1 MMEALLSKDPIVT
14 CLYRRKTDGKF
25 LVCKSKY
32 NKKIG
37 LPIVKILV
45 SNYSIQHGKATSKD
59 VSVQVVNAFRK
70 EFGLDP
76 EILNYYE
83 GTKTS
88 FVNNGVILNGNNI
101 AFDMTDAGEYKG
113 KPTITQ
119 NPSGDYTEVQWMS
132 YNQILELVKTNLFD
146 SSSLYYVLRSRE
158 QHRIKPILDSRLS
171 LRVYA
176 DKTGL
181 KIYNDPADPMPIK
194 TTNMA
199 GLQKWEETEDYIIY
213 LCKDATMTTVQNY
226 VTGTFQTFQER
237 ISDIE
242 SSQELMKSYS
252 IEWTEQDSINLI
264 NEINNEAL
272 VKLEQSVMMLPVD
285 GENEV
290 QPIILEPKTVP
301 TTYECCFRVD
311 KKEKNFY
318 IGEGYENFADKKPLN
333 QTGLTSTIDYLSDG
347 WARVTYTES
356 GNTSSNR
363 VYLSKLKQPIS
374 DEVGVYFKANFRNVN
389 GGFSVFGGDFNGN
402 RLSFSKD
409 GIVVGNL
416 TNTQKPDAGFATFIF
431 SNSVQ
436 QSFEIELDKLII
448 TKTSTPKPFV
458 KSVMPSGK
466 LAFVTGATSET
477 HSFLGKS
484 FNFLKST
491 DFKGTF
497 LRGVRHGQNGRNEYI
512 KPNKESDVDILV
524 TKNLCKSFD
533 KNIWSLGVIGDSGI
547 STGVRY
553 IASGSYNYDAKS
565 FTQLLIYKANL
576 TETELKAENGKL
588 DFIQFEL

>member
-181 KIYNDPADPMPIK
+181 KIYN
-194 TTNMA
+194 
-199 GLQKWEETEDYIIY
+199 
-213 LCKDATMTTVQNY
+213 
-226 VTGTFQTFQER
+226 
-237 ISDIE
+237 
-242 SSQELMKSYS
+242 
-252 IEWTEQDSINLI
+252 
-264 NEINNEAL
+264 
-272 VKLEQSVMMLPVD
+272 
-285 GENEV
+285 
-290 QPIILEPKTVP
+290 
-301 TTYECCFRVD
+301 
-311 KKEKNFY
+311 
-318 IGEGYENFADKKPLN
+318 
-333 QTGLTSTIDYLSDG
+333 
-347 WARVTYTES
+347 
-356 GNTSSNR
+356 
-363 VYLSKLKQPIS
+363 
-374 DEVGVYFKANFRNVN
+374 
-389 GGFSVFGGDFNGN
+389 
-402 RLSFSKD
+402 
-409 GIVVGNL
+409 
-416 TNTQKPDAGFATFIF
+416 
-431 SNSVQ
+431 
-436 QSFEIELDKLII
+436 
-448 TKTSTPKPFV
+448 
-458 KSVMPSGK
+458 
-466 LAFVTGATSET
+466 
-477 HSFLGKS
+477 
-484 FNFLKST
+484 
-491 DFKGTF
+491 
-497 LRGVRHGQNGRNEYI
+497 
-512 KPNKESDVDILV
+512 
-524 TKNLCKSFD
+524 
-533 KNIWSLGVIGDSGI
+533 
-547 STGVRY
+547 
-553 IASGSYNYDAKS
+553 
-565 FTQLLIYKANL
+565 
-576 TETELKAENGKL
+576 
-588 DFIQFEL
+588 